1 MVSLGPAHA
10 AGPWRPRL
18 VLRSLTTFGLVI
30 FGWLVGALL
39 ADSASADTARPAGD
53 RPVATTERSTT
64 ERPQRVAEL
73 SRLRLSIGPIT
84 LAKPTE
90 HSPDGEV
97 HAQEAP
103 AEEAQAAETPKA
115 TSSAD
120 AAKEAGAK
128 EAGAKPLESQPEQ
141 AEPARQEP
149 ATVPRQ
155 DTAQRSGGAGL
166 LGVVDAVTSTVTST
180 VTNTVTGLTDAV
192 GSIVTGLPAIVAPP
206 LPQGPLP
213 VPIDAIVRPI
223 EPGLGDLIGLTPP
236 TVTPQPSPVADGPV
250 TPVVAPVATVATAP
264 AAIVPVRTQTMGW
277 STTEANAATAYAT
290 RTTVDQDEPGS
301 EDSPIS
307 PFPNTPCAPAGHAP
321 TAASG
326 NDSGNSRGQQATLP
340 SHPKADS
347 PPVIAGEMRR
357 EAAEASYRPGMPVT
371 SPD

>member
-53 RPVATTERSTT
+53 HPVATTERSTT

-73 SRLRLSIGPIT
+73 SRLRHSIGPIT

-90 HSPDGEV
+90 HIPDSDEEV
-97 HAQEAP
+97 SAQEAP
-103 AEEAQAAETPKA
+103 AEEAPAAETPQA
-115 TSSAD
+115 TNSAD
-120 AAKEAGAK
+120 AAK

-149 ATVPRQ
+149 AAEPRQ
-155 DTAQRSGGAGL
+155 DPAPRSGGAGL
-166 LGVVDAVTSTVTST
+166 LGVVGAVTNTVTST
-180 VTNTVTGLTDAV
+180 VTNTMTGLTDAV

-206 LPQGPLP
+206 LLQGPLR

-223 EPGLGDLIGLTPP
+223 EPGLGDHLIGLTPP

-264 AAIVPVRTQTMGW
+264 AAIVPVRKQTMGW

-301 EDSPIS
+301 EDSPML

-340 SHPKADS
+340 SHPKAD
-347 PPVIAGEMRR
+347 PPPLTAGEMRR